1 MCHFVRQA
9 KGYNMYKKAKLAVIG
24 CGGLAQSQYLPN
36 LFKIDN
42 AELVVICDMFQENLD
57 KVGDYYGIERREL
70 DYRKVLANPEID
82 GVLIVTREDSHVALT
97 LEALAAGKHVYVEK
111 PLAETANECAKVFE
125 AQKKAGKI
133 VAIGM
138 NRRMAPAYQY
148 AKKLLSNKGGAKN
161 MFYRIADSY
170 SLDWG
175 KAFGEG
181 QRIIHEVCHIFDI
194 LRFFADSEV
203 KSVYCVAS
211 RPDDETIVL
220 QFESG
225 AVATVMSSGY
235 VNSDMPKERF
245 EAIAETGSLIIED
258 FAEVTQYSLD
268 ENKPDTKTF
277 AGHSHPMHD
286 QIHEYLVEELG
297 AEGMKAVRRVSWR
310 VLEKIEKLE
319 EENNTDTA
327 EYRKLKDFSEKM
339 PLRNY
344 FINKGWRDAI
354 EDFAEAI
361 LTNRD
366 FAGAKV
372 NDGFQAAKITEA
384 AIKSRAT
391 ATIINL

>member
-1 MCHFVRQA
+1 MSV
-9 KGYNMYKKAKLAVIG
+9 KAKLAVIG
-24 CGGLAQSQYLPN
+24 CGGLAQSQHLPN

-70 DYRKVLANPEID
+70 DYKKVLADPDID
-82 GVLIVTREDSHVALT
+82 GVLIVTREDSHVLLT

-111 PLAETANECAKVFE
+111 PLAETADECAKVVE
-125 AQKKAGKI
+125 AQKKSGKI

-148 AKKLLSNKGGAKN
+148 AKKLLANKGGAKN
-161 MFYRIADSY
+161 MFYRITDSY
-170 SLDWG
+170 SIDWG
-175 KAFGEG
+175 EIFGKG
-181 QRIIHEVCHIFDI
+181 QRIVHEVCHIFDI

-203 KSVYCVAS
+203 KSVYCITS

-220 QFESG
+220 KFESG
-225 AVATVMSSGY
+225 TVATIMSSGY
-235 VNSDMPKERF
+235 VNSEMPKEHF
-245 EAIAETGSLIIED
+245 EAIADIGGLTVDD
-258 FAEVTQYSLD
+258 FAEVNQYSLD
-268 ENKPDTKTF
+268 ENEPDTKTF

-297 AEGMKAVRRVSWR
+297 AQGMKAIRRVSWKA
-310 VLEKIEKLE
+310 LKKIKKLE
-319 EENNTDTA
+319 EKSETDTA
-327 EYRKLKDFSEKM
+327 EYRKLKYFGEKM

-344 FINKGWRDAI
+344 FINKGWRDAV

-361 LTNRD
+361 LTKRD
-366 FAGAKV
+366 FSGAKV

-384 AIKSRAT
+384 AVKSRET
-391 ATIINL
+391 GEVIKL

>member
-1 MCHFVRQA
+1 MLQKV
-9 KGYNMYKKAKLAVIG
+9 KLAVIG
-24 CGGLAQSQYLPN
+24 CGGLAQSQHLPN

-42 AELVVICDMFQENLD
+42 AELVVICDMFQKNLD

-70 DYRKVLANPEID
+70 DYREVLADPEID

-97 LEALAAGKHVYVEK
+97 LEALAASKHVYVEK
-111 PLAETANECAKVFE
+111 PLAETADECAKVVE
-125 AQKKAGKI
+125 AQKKAEKI
-133 VAIGM
+133 VAVGM
-138 NRRMAPAYQY
+138 NRRMAPAYKY
-148 AKKLLSNKGGAKN
+148 AKKILLNKGGAKN

-170 SLDWG
+170 SIDWG
-175 KAFGEG
+175 KVFGPG

-203 KSVYCVAS
+203 KSVYCAAS

-235 VNSDMPKERF
+235 VNSDMPKEHF
-245 EAIAETGSLIIED
+245 EAIADTGSLIVDD
-258 FAEVTQYSLD
+258 FAEVVQYSLD
-268 ENKPDTKTF
+268 ENEPDTKTF

-297 AEGMKAVRRVSWR
+297 VEGMKAVRRVSWR
-310 VLEKIEKLE
+310 VLGKIKKLE
-319 EENNTDTA
+319 EENKTDIA
-327 EYRKLKDFSEKM
+327 EYRKLKDFEEKM

-344 FINKGWRDAI
+344 FINKGWRDAV

-361 LTNRD
+361 LTKRD

-372 NDGFQAAKITEA
+372 IDAFQAAKITEA
-384 AIKSRAT
+384 AIKSRDT
-391 ATIINL
+391 GKIVYL